1 MMDPRPADDDM
12 AVPAGAPQLPKL
24 EVKQE
29 VKQEDF
35 APGEGSGGA
44 AGSGQGEARRDP
56 TVDFWNWLP
65 LGLPKGCL
73 ADIDASW
80 ARNFQGTYLEAI
92 GKWIAAWSDQTL
104 ESRRTTFDELF
115 RTTTCLTYWAD
126 SVINLELATSR
137 PPRHSTTAV

>member
-1 MMDPRPADDDM
+1 MDTRSAGDDV
-12 AVPAGAPQLPKL
+12 AEPTGTPSPPKQ

-35 APGEGSGGA
+35 APGEDSGGA

-56 TVDFWNWLP
+56 AVDFWNWLP

-73 ADIDASW
+73 ADIGATW

-92 GKWIAAWSDQTL
+92 GKWIVAWSDQTL
-104 ESRRTTFDELF
+104 ESRRAKFDELF
-115 RTTTCLTYWAD
+115 RTTTCL
-126 SVINLELATSR
+126 LLGR
-137 PPRHSTTAV
+137 